1 MLSTTSIDSYK
12 SPLEFRKRNTNITL
26 DTARFQYLPADDRSN
41 GSVMVFMGSPT
52 YRRKIIEQTRV
63 AQLERIIP
71 TKEQKSNLA
80 VQVIRKE
87 DEVEFAQFIR
97 KVAEGLKEFSPEMC
111 EEGLNGT
118 YFMKDKQGNM
128 IAVFKPQDEEGNS
141 ENNPKKIGRR
151 RRRICR

>member
-71 TKEQKSNLA
+71 TKE
-80 VQVIRKE
+80 
-87 DEVEFAQFIR
+87 
-97 KVAEGLKEFSPEMC
+97 
-111 EEGLNGT
+111 
-118 YFMKDKQGNM
+118 
-128 IAVFKPQDEEGNS
+128 
-141 ENNPKKIGRR
+141 KKIKLSRTSITQGR
-151 RRRICR
+151 